1 MDKRK
6 VLSKLLPMIVLVS
19 LSIAAGVTG
28 AAVIHSMQLENPIKT
43 PVVEGGITENLDQGA
58 KEVSFTNNGEADV
71 FLRVAFGS
79 LVGCGILHLQAVFVN
94 TSRNHVRKT
103 HKPVPFL
110 LPGP

>member
-43 PVVEGGITENLDQGA
+43 PVVEGGVTENLDQGA

-71 FLRVAFGS
+71 FLRVALHRMARFS
-79 LVGCGILHLQAVFVN
+79 LII
-94 TSRNHVRKT
+94 
-103 HKPVPFL
+103 
-110 LPGP
+110 

>member
-43 PVVEGGITENLDQGA
+43 PVVEGGITENLSLIHILLIVYVKYRQFSSLQGSIRG
-58 KEVSFTNNGEADV
+58 KITKGKV
-71 FLRVAFGS
+71 
-79 LVGCGILHLQAVFVN
+79 VN
-94 TSRNHVRKT
+94 FRSALELMRMISMIQ
-103 HKPVPFL
+103 L
-110 LPGP
+110 

>member
-43 PVVEGGITENLDQGA
+43 PVVGQRLIRMRMIWTRTGI
-58 KEVSFTNNGEADV
+58 
-71 FLRVAFGS
+71 
-79 LVGCGILHLQAVFVN
+79 
-94 TSRNHVRKT
+94 
-103 HKPVPFL
+103 
-110 LPGP
+110 

>member
-43 PVVEGGITENLDQGA
+43 PVVEGGITEKLDQGA
-58 KEVSFTNNGEADV
+58 KEVSFTNNGEA
-71 FLRVAFGS
+71 
-79 LVGCGILHLQAVFVN
+79 AV
-94 TSRNHVRKT
+94 TSPLDQTFSVIYSADTAR
-103 HKPVPFL
+103 
-110 LPGP
+110 